1 MVSSGK
7 EAVLRGRCVFFAL
20 AGVVLFLPWVSG
32 AQERETVRYMSK
44 EKEALLAAPGGER
57 LAEVYVGT
65 GLDVLE
71 KREGWLKVR
80 LTGWVR
86 SDSTTPS
93 RQEAE
98 KLKAEYQRPVEL
110 VRYKIQ
116 KLSKDLHRDKKPYGA
131 HVRAYFQ
138 FKNNSGKTITG
149 LIYRVE
155 YRDSFGD
162 LLHEETYRD
171 QLRIEPG
178 KTNPRENFWYY
189 EDNEFVEDE
198 PYDRMQSAADSG
210 TMKAEVSIKKVVF
223 EDGSMVDL

>member
-1 MVSSGK
+1 MGK
-7 EAVLRGRCVFFAL
+7 RCIVFAL
-20 AGVVLFLPWVSG
+20 AGITLCIPPVAG
-32 AQERETVRYMSK
+32 AQERETARYVSK
-44 EKEALLAAPGGER
+44 EKETLQATPGGEK

-80 LTGWVR
+80 LTGWMR
-86 SDSTTPS
+86 SDSTTTS
-93 RQEAE
+93 RQEAD
-98 KLKAEYQRPVEL
+98 KLKAEYRRPVEL

-116 KLSKDLHRDKKPYGA
+116 RLSKDIHRDKKPYGA

-138 FKNNSGKTITG
+138 FKNNSGKTLTG
-149 LIYRVE
+149 LIYQVE

-178 KTNPRENFWYY
+178 KTNPQENFWYY
-189 EDNEFVEDE
+189 EDNEFMDDE

-210 TMKAEVSIKKVVF
+210 TMKAKVTIKKVVF